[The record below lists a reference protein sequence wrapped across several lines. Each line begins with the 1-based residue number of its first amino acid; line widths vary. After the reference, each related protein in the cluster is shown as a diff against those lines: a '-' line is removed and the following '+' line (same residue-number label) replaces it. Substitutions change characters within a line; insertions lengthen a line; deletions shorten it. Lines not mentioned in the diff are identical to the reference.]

1 MMGNLY
7 SAPSADICNTG
18 RSLFQWGK
26 KGSIFEVA
34 SDANQ
39 LDVDGQLNLGV
50 SVYHLSTTF
59 ADKVSEVHGNSNPV
73 KIYEILDTIICPT
86 GEQVECSRDGR
97 IGAAYVDAIG
107 DEDTGPATHMLS
119 YTWGYTVQS
128 IVSSL
133 SKYCQDNDL
142 DPKKTYFWMCCLC
155 VNQHRVNEAREA
167 NITVPFQTFKST
179 FEGRVRKIGHVVAL
193 MAPWDGPRYL
203 NRVWCV
209 FEMSQALQVP
219 GIELDIIMPPE
230 EKEAFGKALEDG
242 TGELEDVYN
251 VLWSVS
257 IENAEATVEEDRK
270 NILTLIENGPGFHVI
285 NTGVSKR
292 IMTWFLSSAEDY
304 AYEILNQGGM
314 SPHCPRVVA
323 KIGDLLMEANERKRA
338 LDLFNEGVR
347 VARSNE
353 TISTNDGGYILLI
366 RGVLHRWEGNL
377 SLALEN
383 FEECRKILKE
393 VKCWKTADGSTCL
406 RQMALVKEMNGDLK
420 GSIKIMQESKAFR
433 EETNTLNQQQGA
445 NLLKQ
450 MGHIYKKLGKEDKG
464 EKYIMNAFRI
474 FQDNDLMGTS
484 DGANIH
490 FAVGTCKLEKGDED
504 GAVEHYQRA
513 VEIRE
518 KIQTIRSPQGAS
530 QLDSL
535 AKLLRKMGKN
545 ADALLIEDRAT
556 NVRETL

>member
-1 MMGNLY
+1 MKNLY
-7 SAPSADICNTG
+7 CAPLADICPG
-18 RSLFQWGK
+18 LIQWK
-26 KGSIFEVA
+26 RKGSVSKGT
-34 SDANQ
+34 SDASQ
-39 LDVDGQLNLGV
+39 LDDPLNLGV
-50 SVYHLSTTF
+50 SVHHLSTTF
-59 ADKVSEVHGNSNPV
+59 SKKVKEEHSSSGSV
-73 KIYEILDTIICPT
+73 KIYEILDTVICPI

-97 IGAAYVDAIG
+97 KGAAYVDAIG
-107 DEDTGPATHMLS
+107 EEDAAPATHMLS

-133 SKYCQDNDL
+133 SKYCEDNDL
-142 DPKKTYFWMCCLC
+142 DPKKTFFWICCLC
-155 VNQHRVNEAREA
+155 VNQHRVNEARAA
-167 NITVPFQTFKST
+167 NITVPFETFKST
-179 FEGRVRKIGHVVAL
+179 FEGKVKKIGHVVAL

-203 NRVWCV
+203 TRVWCV

-219 GIELDIIMPPE
+219 GIELDIIMPPD

-257 IENAEATVEEDRK
+257 VESAEASVEEDK
-270 NILTLIENGPGFHVI
+270 INILTLIENGPGFHAI

-292 IMTWFLSSAEDY
+292 IMTWFLSSAENY
-304 AYEILNQGGM
+304 AYQILNQGGI

-323 KIGDLLMEANERKRA
+323 KIADLLMEANERKRA

-347 VARSNE
+347 VARSNG

-383 FEECRKILKE
+383 FEECRKILKK

-406 RQMALVKEMNGDLK
+406 RQMALVKETNGDLK
-420 GSIKIMQESKAFR
+420 GAIQIMEESKAFR
-433 EETNTLNQQQGA
+433 EETDTLNQQQGA

-450 MGHIYKKLGKEDKG
+450 MGHIYKKVGKEDKG
-464 EKYIMNAFRI
+464 EKYIMDAFRI
-474 FQDNDLMGTS
+474 FQDIDLMGTS
-484 DGANIH
+484 DGANIN
-490 FAVGTCKLEKGDED
+490 FAVGTCKLDKGDQD
-504 GAVEHYQRA
+504 GAVKHYKKA

-535 AKLLRKMGKN
+535 AKLLRKMGEN
-545 ADALLIEDRAT
+545 ADALLIEDRAA
-556 NVRETL
+556 NVRQNL

>member
-1 MMGNLY
+1 MGNLY
-7 SAPSADICNTG
+7 STALVDICPG
-18 RSLFQWGK
+18 LIQWK
-26 KGSIFEVA
+26 RKESVSKGT
-34 SDANQ
+34 SDASQ
-39 LDVDGQLNLGV
+39 LDDPLNLGV
-50 SVYHLSTTF
+50 SVHHLSTIF
-59 ADKVSEVHGNSNPV
+59 SKKVKEEHNSSDSV
-73 KIYEILDTIICPT
+73 KIYEILDTVICPI

-97 IGAAYVDAIG
+97 KGAAYVDAISE
-107 DEDTGPATHMLS
+107 EDVAPATHMLS

-142 DPKKTYFWMCCLC
+142 DPKKTFFWICCLC
-155 VNQHRVNEAREA
+155 INQHRVNEARAA
-167 NITVPFQTFKST
+167 NITVPFESFKAT
-179 FEGRVRKIGHVVAL
+179 FEEKVKKIGHIVAL
-193 MAPWDGPRYL
+193 MAPWDGPHYL
-203 NRVWCV
+203 SRVWCV

-219 GIELDIIMPPE
+219 GIQLDIIMPPD

-257 IENAEATVEEDRK
+257 VESAQATVEEDK
-270 NILTLIENGPGFHVI
+270 INILTLIENGPGFHII

-292 IMTWFLSSAEDY
+292 IMTWFLSSAENY
-304 AYEILNQGGM
+304 AYEILNQGGV

-347 VARSNE
+347 VARSNG

-383 FEECRKILKE
+383 FEECRKILKK

-406 RQMALVKEMNGDLK
+406 RQMALVKESNGDLK
-420 GSIKIMQESKAFR
+420 GAIQVMEESKAFR
-433 EETNTLNQQQGA
+433 EETDTLNQQQGA

-450 MGHIYKKLGKEDKG
+450 MGHIYRKMGKEDKG
-464 EKYIMNAFRI
+464 EKYIMDAFRI

-484 DGANIH
+484 DGANIN
-490 FAVGTCKLEKGDED
+490 FAVGSCKLDKGDED
-504 GAVEHYQRA
+504 GAVKHYKNA

-535 AKLLRKMGKN
+535 AKLLRKMGED
-545 ADALLIEDRAT
+545 ADALLIEDKAADI
-556 NVRETL
+556 RETL